1 MCLGTF
7 LYKTVLLT
15 PTRYHTIILS
25 IDSCVVFAYF
35 AGGIGSGTMS
45 DRTCFIL
52 VYTLFLLYNT
62 FFYRI
67 RDRKIKEE
75 SLFIWRFLFFKG
87 NLPFILL
94 RGKTTLCKK
103 LRCGAGWKIF
113 LRICGTQDDKVFRRN
128 AWHVEDISLCSGRKI
143 YIGFHQVGGDF
154 QHR

>member
-15 PTRYHTIILS
+15 PTEYHAIILS

-75 SLFIWRFLFFKG
+75 SLFI
-87 NLPFILL
+87 
-94 RGKTTLCKK
+94 
-103 LRCGAGWKIF
+103 
-113 LRICGTQDDKVFRRN
+113 
-128 AWHVEDISLCSGRKI
+128 
-143 YIGFHQVGGDF
+143 
-154 QHR
+154 